1 MENSNIIF
9 NLPSIQKLLQELKTL
24 EDDRIYCRHNLTHFL
39 DVARI
44 CYILCLE
51 NNVSVSKDV
60 IYSAALLHDLGRAYE
75 YKNGTP
81 HDLASIEIAKEAL
94 SHTSF
99 NESDKSLVLSA
110 IEHHRTK
117 SDSLNFESLFYRADK
132 LSRDCYNCKA
142 HDCKWDDHKKNLEIK
157 Y

>member
-9 NLPSIQKLLQELKTL
+9 NLDFIQDLLKDLKTL

-51 NNVSVSKDV
+51 NNIYISKDV

-81 HDLASIEIAKEAL
+81 HDLASIDIAKKAL
-94 SHTSF
+94 FSTNF
-99 NESDKSLVLSA
+99 TNDEKDLILSA
-110 IEHHRTK
+110 IKHHRKK
-117 SDSLNFESLFYRADK
+117 SDFLNFESLFYKADK

-142 HDCKWDDHKKNLEIK
+142 EGCKWGNHKKNLEIK

>member
-9 NLPSIQKLLQELKTL
+9 NLDFIQDLLKDLKTL

-51 NNVSVSKDV
+51 NNIYISKDV
-60 IYSAALLHDLGRAYE
+60 IYSALTLLHDLGRAYE

-81 HDLASIEIAKEAL
+81 HDLASIDIAKK
-94 SHTSF
+94 SSF
-99 NESDKSLVLSA
+99 
-110 IEHHRTK
+110 
-117 SDSLNFESLFYRADK
+117 LNK
-132 LSRDCYNCKA
+132 LYK
-142 HDCKWDDHKKNLEIK
+142 
-157 Y
+157 

>member
-81 HDLASIEIAKEAL
+81 HDLVSIEIAKEAL

>member
-9 NLPSIQKLLQELKTL
+9 NLPSIQELLHELKTL

-94 SHTSF
+94 PHTSF